1 MRTIAKLF
9 GRSPFVPLQAHME
22 KVASC
27 VALLVDLFEAYAA
40 HKSDEVERLAKEIS
54 RVEHE
59 ADLLKHDIQSQLPRG
74 MFLPVERDRLLE
86 ILAIQDN
93 IADKS
98 ENIGVLLTLKQTPIP
113 PAMEAPFRTF
123 LGKNLEAFDGV
134 RKIVDEL
141 DHLVSTGFGG
151 AEAERVRQMVMSVAQ
166 LEYEADQLQHGLLK
180 ILFANEDNLSV
191 ADFFLWDKI
200 FKQVSELSNL
210 SERLAHRMH
219 RTLDLK

>member
-22 KVASC
+22 KVAAC

-40 HKSDEVERLAKEIS
+40 RRSDEVEKLAKEIS
-54 RVEHE
+54 RLEHE

-98 ENIGVLLTLKQTPIP
+98 ENIGVLLTLKQTAIP
-113 PAMEAPFRTF
+113 PAMETPFRTF

-151 AEAERVRQMVMSVAQ
+151 AEAERVRQMVMNVAQ
-166 LEYEADQLQHGLLK
+166 LEYEADHLQHGLLK

>member
-27 VALLVDLFEAYAA
+27 VALLVDLFDAYAA
-40 HKSDEVERLAKEIS
+40 GNTDEVARLAGEIS
-54 RVEHE
+54 RLEHE

-98 ENIGVLLTLKQTPIP
+98 ENIGVLLTVKQTAIP
-113 PAMEAPFRTF
+113 PAMEAPFRVF

-141 DHLVSTGFGG
+141 DELVSTGFGG
-151 AEAERVRQMVMSVAQ
+151 AEAERVRKMVMGVSQ
-166 LEYEADQLQHGLLK
+166 LEYEADHLQHGLLK
-180 ILFANEDNLSV
+180 LLFANEDNLSV